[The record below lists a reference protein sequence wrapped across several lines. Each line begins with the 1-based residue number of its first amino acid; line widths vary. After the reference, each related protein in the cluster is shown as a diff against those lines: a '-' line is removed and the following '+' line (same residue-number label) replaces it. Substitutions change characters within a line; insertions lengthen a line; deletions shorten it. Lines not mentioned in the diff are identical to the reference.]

1 MLQVSL
7 CMCECECVACVCV
20 CVAVSY
26 LVACDVT
33 HTALHGVATC
43 HVAPSNWNLVT
54 VLDSVLVVVTA
65 VTVVAV
71 LVTVVVVFSV
81 VAAAYAYYPVV
92 LAAASGAA
100 AAAAV
105 VATLSCRVD
114 SALHM
119 LPAHSTLPLT
129 LPHAAFLPLSHSFSL
144 CLSRSQCLSLS
155 VCVYF
160 DFWAFV
166 SRFLCSCCTFVA
178 PSTPA
183 RLPACL
189 PSCCCC
195 STAPR
200 LSRLSLFSPPCRAR
214 LCLNC
219 K

>member
-1 MLQVSL
+1 MWL
-7 CMCECECVACVCV
+7 VCV

-54 VLDSVLVVVTA
+54 VLDSVLVVVTV

-71 LVTVVVVFSV
+71 LVTVVVVV

-92 LAAASGAA
+92 LAAASGA

-144 CLSRSQCLSLS
+144 SLSLS
-155 VCVYF
+155 
-160 DFWAFV
+160 
-166 SRFLCSCCTFVA
+166 L
-178 PSTPA
+178 
-183 RLPACL
+183 
-189 PSCCCC
+189 
-195 STAPR
+195 
-200 LSRLSLFSPPCRAR
+200 
-214 LCLNC
+214 
-219 K
+219 